1 MPSGERH
8 TLASCVV
15 AASAGAALFLYSP
28 PAAFWCATGAL
39 TGVLLTPDMDIC
51 PNVTYHYVRKY
62 AGLPAWALWTVVWK
76 PYSLLANHRGFI
88 SHAPIVSTVIRLLYL
103 WLWMWPIW
111 YLLKLPYPTFTISA
125 GWWLLGLGLA
135 DFCHA
140 VLDRLDELLG
150 GRL

>member
-1 MPSGERH
+1 MPSGKRH
-8 TLASCVV
+8 TIASAVV
-15 AASAGAALFLYSP
+15 AVSSFGALFIYSP
-28 PAAFWCATGAL
+28 SAATYCAVGAL
-39 TGVLLTPDMDIC
+39 AGILISPDADLC

-62 AGLPAWALWTVVWK
+62 AGLPAWALWTVIWK
-76 PYSLLANHRGFI
+76 PYSFLPHRGFI

-103 WLWMWPIW
+103 WLWIWPVW
-111 YLLKLPYPTFTISA
+111 HYLELPYPVFTVNA

-140 VLDRLDELLG
+140 ILDALDARLG